1 MGESLPQPFLPEP
14 ASIRGSFN
22 AMEESPFPPMADATL
37 PVPAPSIAPVRLR
50 RNAAVPALNRGVY
63 SSWERESVED
73 NRRSV
78 DPMSHLGS
86 MMTHSTKYESVDLLR
101 LLKIKRKPNRK

>member
-63 SSWERESVED
+63 SS
-73 NRRSV
+73 
-78 DPMSHLGS
+78 
-86 MMTHSTKYESVDLLR
+86 
-101 LLKIKRKPNRK
+101 